1 MLALLALCWRSV
13 GAVGALLAL
22 CWRSFGAVGAVGA
35 FKGDPKMDDMKR
47 GQKSMM
53 HDGKSFLD
61 FELAFICRRHY

>member
-13 GAVGALLAL
+13 GALLAL
-22 CWRSFGAVGAVGA
+22 CWRSFGAVGA